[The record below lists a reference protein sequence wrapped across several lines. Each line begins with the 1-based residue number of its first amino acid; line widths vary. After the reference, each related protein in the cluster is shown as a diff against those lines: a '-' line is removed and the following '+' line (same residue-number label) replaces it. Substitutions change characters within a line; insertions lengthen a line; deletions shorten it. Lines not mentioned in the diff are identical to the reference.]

1 MFKINVIEDYT
12 SNTIFNG
19 DIDTFLEVNNY
30 DEELEEILNQVNFS
44 NSETFYIVWSG
55 QKFIIEKEYEEIQE

>member
-12 SNTIFNG
+12 GESIFSG

-44 NSETFYIVWSG
+44 NAETFCLIWDN
-55 QKFIIEKEYEEIQE
+55 QKFIIEKEYEEV